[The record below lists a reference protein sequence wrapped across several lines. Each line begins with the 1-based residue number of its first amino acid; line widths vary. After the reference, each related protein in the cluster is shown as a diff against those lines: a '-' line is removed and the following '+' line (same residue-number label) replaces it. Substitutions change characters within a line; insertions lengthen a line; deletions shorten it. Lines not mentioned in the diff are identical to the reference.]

1 MRKRVK
7 VACILLLLLASLF
20 GLNLT
25 TANPVPYPT
34 EPSQEFPV
42 LDIRSPK
49 SGEIFSVTDADLN
62 FTVTKPES
70 WDFYWIGLPVIGS
83 YSVGVYLDGERIQ
96 WYRDPQRS
104 GFPSDTFSINLNGL
118 TRGSHRAE
126 IVIEAFA
133 FYDDPNATRGD
144 YLQNFNNISKTIFFM
159 VNADPPTPS
168 PSMEPPIEAEPF
180 STTIVIATSVLIAV
194 IATGLLF
201 YFKWRLKKPLKLP
214 CQT

>member
-1 MRKRVK
+1 M
-7 VACILLLLLASLF
+7 
-20 GLNLT
+20 NLV

-42 LDIRSPK
+42 LDIKSPK
-49 SGEIFSVTDADLN
+49 SGEVYTVTDVDLN

-70 WDFYWIGLPVIGS
+70 WDRYWMGLPVIGS

-96 WYRDPQRS
+96 WFVDPQRS

-126 IVIEAFA
+126 IVIDAFA

-168 PSMEPPIEAEPF
+168 PSMEPTTEAELF
-180 STTIVIATSVLIAV
+180 STTIVIATSVPVAV
-194 IATGLLF
+194 IAIGLLF
-201 YFKWRLKKPLKLP
+201 YSKWRLKKSLKP
-214 CQT
+214 PIYGINNS